1 MSLGNKQIMAE
12 NIKRL
17 LDMKGLNPR
26 QMALALDFKYTTV
39 LDWVNAKTYPRID
52 KIEIMANYF
61 GVNKSDL
68 IEEKNRPT
76 SSIPF
81 SNFDPRQAILL
92 SNYSKLDETNK
103 NNLLKTSEQLL
114 QNQNT
119 SIVEELAITYEVKAV
134 SRLAAGVGFGYDDDD
149 IITVQVTN
157 EPPRHDIASIVDGD
171 SMTPNYHDG
180 DVIYLRDKGIS
191 SYSGQV
197 CAVVVDDKTYLKRVY
212 TESDGLRLV
221 SINKKYNDIV
231 IDFPPSE
238 DTHIRV
244 FSVVGSDRVI

>member
-1 MSLGNKQIMAE
+1 MSLGNKQIIAE

-17 LDMKGLNPR
+17 LDRKGLNPR

-68 IEEKNRPT
+68 IEEKASAVHSSNIDSDIVTLANTLT
-76 SSIPF
+76 SSNRA
-81 SNFDPRQAILL
+81 SWVDYGRELL
-92 SNYSKLDETNK
+92 HK
-103 NNLLKTSEQLL
+103 
-114 QNQNT
+114 QNA

-134 SRLAAGVGFGYDDDD
+134 SRLAAGVGFGYDDNE

-157 EPPRHDIASIVDGD
+157 EPPKHDIASIVDGD

-212 TESDGLRLV
+212 TEATGLRLV

-238 DTHIRV
+238 DTHIKV

>member
-17 LDMKGLNPR
+17 LDRKGLNPR

-39 LDWVNAKTYPRID
+39 NDWVNAKSYPRID

-68 IEEKNRPT
+68 IEDK
-76 SSIPF
+76 SSAVPF

-119 SIVEELAITYEVKAV
+119 SIVEEPAITYDVKAV

-221 SINKKYNDIV
+221 SINKKYNDIT

-238 DTHIRV
+238 DTHIKV

>member
-1 MSLGNKQIMAE
+1 MPIGNKQIMAE
-12 NIKRL
+12 NIKFL
-17 LDMKGLNPR
+17 LNKKGLNPR
-26 QMALALDFKYTTV
+26 QMAMALDFKYTTV
-39 LDWVNAKTYPRID
+39 NDWVNAKSYPRID

-81 SNFDPRQAILL
+81 QNFDPRQAILL

-103 NNLLKTSEQLL
+103 NNLLKTSELL
-114 QNQNT
+114 LEKQQT
-119 SIVEELAITYEVKAV
+119 SIIEELAITYEVKAV
-134 SRLAAGVGFGYDDDD
+134 SRLAAGVGFAYDDNDV
-149 IITVQVTN
+149 ITVRVTN
-157 EPPRHDIASIVDGD
+157 EPPKHDIASIVDGD
-171 SMTPNYHDG
+171 SMTPNYQNG

-212 TESDGLRLV
+212 TESDSLRLV
-221 SINKKYNDIV
+221 SINKKYEDIE

-238 DTHIRV
+238 DTHIKI
-244 FSVVGSDRVI
+244 FSVIGSDRVI

>member
-1 MSLGNKQIMAE
+1 MESDKLAIYIGQKIKHYRKTNNLTMEELGNKLHIGKSTIANYE
-12 NIKRL
+12 
-17 LDMKGLNPR
+17 KGFRTPR
-26 QMALALDFKYTTV
+26 QKTLFALADV
-39 LDWVNAKTYPRID
+39 
-52 KIEIMANYF
+52 F
-61 GVNKSDL
+61 GVSIDDFFPYSENNQKNNIDSDIVTL
-68 IEEKNRPT
+68 ASALT
-76 SSIPF
+76 SS
-81 SNFDPRQAILL
+81 NRAIWVDYGRELL
-92 SNYSKLDETNK
+92 HK
-103 NNLLKTSEQLL
+103 
-114 QNQNT
+114 QNA

-134 SRLAAGVGFGYDDDD
+134 SRLAAGVGFGYDDNE

-157 EPPRHDIASIVDGD
+157 EPPKHDIASIVDGD

-212 TESDGLRLV
+212 TEATGLRLV
-221 SINKKYNDIV
+221 SINKKYNDIT

-238 DTHIRV
+238 DTHIKV

>member
-1 MSLGNKQIMAE
+1 MESDKLALYIGQKIKYYRKANKLTMEELGNKLHIGKSTIANYE
-12 NIKRL
+12 
-17 LDMKGLNPR
+17 KGFRTPR
-26 QMALALDFKYTTV
+26 QKTLFALADV
-39 LDWVNAKTYPRID
+39 
-52 KIEIMANYF
+52 F
-61 GVNKSDL
+61 GVSIDDFFPYSESNQKNNIDSDIVTL
-68 IEEKNRPT
+68 ANDLT
-76 SSIPF
+76 SS
-81 SNFDPRQAILL
+81 NRAIWVDYGKELL
-92 SNYSKLDETNK
+92 E
-103 NNLLKTSEQLL
+103 
-114 QNQNT
+114 NQNT

-134 SRLAAGVGFGYDDDD
+134 SRLAAGVGFGYDDNE

-157 EPPRHDIASIVDGD
+157 EPPQHDIASIVDGD

-212 TESDGLRLV
+212 TESDSLRLV
-221 SINKKYNDIV
+221 SINKKYNDIT

-238 DTHIRV
+238 DTHIKV

>member
-1 MSLGNKQIMAE
+1 MSLGNKQIIAE

-17 LDMKGLNPR
+17 LDRKGLNPR

-68 IEEKNRPT
+68 IEDRTFVAHSSNIDSDIVTLANALT
-76 SSIPF
+76 SSNRA
-81 SNFDPRQAILL
+81 SWVDYGR
-92 SNYSKLDETNK
+92 E
-103 NNLLKTSEQLL
+103 LL

-134 SRLAAGVGFGYDDDD
+134 SRLAAGVGFGYDDNDA
-149 IITVQVTN
+149 ITVQVTN
-157 EPPRHDIASIVDGD
+157 EPPKHDIASIVDGD

-212 TESDGLRLV
+212 TEATGLRLV
-221 SINKKYNDIV
+221 SINKKYNDIT

-238 DTHIRV
+238 DTHIKV

>member
-1 MSLGNKQIMAE
+1 MSLGNKQIIAE

-17 LDMKGLNPR
+17 LDRKGLNPR

-68 IEEKNRPT
+68 IEKKTSVVHSSNIDSDIVTLANTLT
-76 SSIPF
+76 SS
-81 SNFDPRQAILL
+81 NRAIWVDYGRELL
-92 SNYSKLDETNK
+92 HK
-103 NNLLKTSEQLL
+103 
-114 QNQNT
+114 QNA

-134 SRLAAGVGFGYDDDD
+134 SRLAAGVGFGYDDNDV
-149 IITVQVTN
+149 ITVQVTN
-157 EPPRHDIASIVDGD
+157 EPPKHDIASIVDGD

-212 TESDGLRLV
+212 TEATGLRLV

-238 DTHIRV
+238 DTHIKV

>member
-1 MSLGNKQIMAE
+1 MESDKLAVYIGQKIKYYRKTNNLTMEELGNKLHIGKSTIANYE
-12 NIKRL
+12 
-17 LDMKGLNPR
+17 KGFRTPR
-26 QMALALDFKYTTV
+26 QKTLFALADV
-39 LDWVNAKTYPRID
+39 
-52 KIEIMANYF
+52 F
-61 GVNKSDL
+61 GVSIDDFFPYSESNQKNNFDSDIVTL
-68 IEEKNRPT
+68 ASALT
-76 SSIPF
+76 SSNRA
-81 SNFDPRQAILL
+81 SWVD
-92 SNYSKLDETNK
+92 YGK
-103 NNLLKTSEQLL
+103 QLL

-134 SRLAAGVGFGYDDDD
+134 SRLAAGVGFGYDDNE

-157 EPPRHDIASIVDGD
+157 EPPKHDIASIVDGD

-212 TESDGLRLV
+212 TEPTGLRLV
-221 SINKKYNDIV
+221 SINKKYNDIA

-238 DTHIRV
+238 DTHIKV

>member
-1 MSLGNKQIMAE
+1 MESDKLAIYIGQKIKHYRKTNNLTMEELGNKLHIGKSTIANYE
-12 NIKRL
+12 
-17 LDMKGLNPR
+17 KGFRTPR
-26 QMALALDFKYTTV
+26 QKTLFALADV
-39 LDWVNAKTYPRID
+39 
-52 KIEIMANYF
+52 F
-61 GVNKSDL
+61 GVSIDDFFPYSENNQKNNIDSDIVTL
-68 IEEKNRPT
+68 ASALT
-76 SSIPF
+76 SS
-81 SNFDPRQAILL
+81 NRAIWVDYGRELL
-92 SNYSKLDETNK
+92 HK
-103 NNLLKTSEQLL
+103 
-114 QNQNT
+114 QNA

-134 SRLAAGVGFGYDDDD
+134 SRLAAGVGFGYDDNE

-157 EPPRHDIASIVDGD
+157 EPPKHDIASIVDGD
-171 SMTPNYHDG
+171 SMTPNYQDG

-212 TESDGLRLV
+212 TESNDLRLV

-238 DTHIRV
+238 DTHIKV

>member
-1 MSLGNKQIMAE
+1 MESDKLAIYIGQKIKHYRKTNNLTMEELGNKLHVGKSTIANYE
-12 NIKRL
+12 
-17 LDMKGLNPR
+17 KGFRTPR
-26 QMALALDFKYTTV
+26 QKTLFALADV
-39 LDWVNAKTYPRID
+39 
-52 KIEIMANYF
+52 F
-61 GVNKSDL
+61 GVSIDDFFPYSESNQKNNIDSDIVTL
-68 IEEKNRPT
+68 ANALT
-76 SSIPF
+76 SSNRT
-81 SNFDPRQAILL
+81 SWVDYGRELL
-92 SNYSKLDETNK
+92 HK
-103 NNLLKTSEQLL
+103 
-114 QNQNT
+114 QNA

-134 SRLAAGVGFGYDDDD
+134 SRLAAGVGFGYDDNE

-157 EPPRHDIASIVDGD
+157 EPPKHDIASIVDGD
-171 SMTPNYHDG
+171 SMTPNYQDG

-221 SINKKYNDIV
+221 SINKKYNDIT

-238 DTHIRV
+238 NTHIKV

>member
-39 LDWVNAKTYPRID
+39 NDWVNAKSYPRID

-68 IEEKNRPT
+68 IEKKTSVVHSSNIDSDIVTLASALT
-76 SSIPF
+76 SS
-81 SNFDPRQAILL
+81 NRAIWVDYGRELL
-92 SNYSKLDETNK
+92 HK
-103 NNLLKTSEQLL
+103 
-114 QNQNT
+114 QNA

-134 SRLAAGVGFGYDDDD
+134 SRLAAGVGFGYDDNDV
-149 IITVQVTN
+149 IAVQVTN
-157 EPPRHDIASIVDGD
+157 EPPKHDIASIVDGD

-212 TESDGLRLV
+212 TEATGLRLV
-221 SINKKYNDIV
+221 SINKKYNDIT

-238 DTHIRV
+238 DTHIKV

>member
-39 LDWVNAKTYPRID
+39 NDWVNAKSYPRID

-68 IEEKNRPT
+68 IEKKTSVVHSSNIDSDIVTLASALT
-76 SSIPF
+76 SS
-81 SNFDPRQAILL
+81 NRAIWVDYGRELL
-92 SNYSKLDETNK
+92 HK
-103 NNLLKTSEQLL
+103 
-114 QNQNT
+114 QNA

-134 SRLAAGVGFGYDDDD
+134 SRLAAGVGFGYDDNDV
-149 IITVQVTN
+149 IAVQVTN
-157 EPPRHDIASIVDGD
+157 EPPKHDIASIVDGD

-221 SINKKYNDIV
+221 SINKKYNDIT

-238 DTHIRV
+238 NTHIKV

>member
-1 MSLGNKQIMAE
+1 MSLGNKQIIAE

-17 LDMKGLNPR
+17 LDRKGLNPR

-52 KIEIMANYF
+52 KIEIMANFF

-68 IEEKNRPT
+68 IEKKTSVVHSSNIDSDIVTLANTLT
-76 SSIPF
+76 SSNRA
-81 SNFDPRQAILL
+81 SWVDYGKELL
-92 SNYSKLDETNK
+92 EK
-103 NNLLKTSEQLL
+103 
-114 QNQNT
+114 QNT

-134 SRLAAGVGFGYDDDD
+134 SRLAAGVGFGYDDNDV
-149 IITVQVTN
+149 ITVQVTN
-157 EPPRHDIASIVDGD
+157 EPPKHDIASIVDGD

-180 DVIYLRDKGIS
+180 DVVYLRDKGIS

-238 DTHIRV
+238 DTHIKV